1 MNNIPLYTLDSYFKA
16 ANKPCIA
23 FNMEQISNQP
33 INNEEIAHRHDYY
46 QILILEKGSAT
57 HNIEFDT
64 YEMREKSISVIFPK
78 QFHQI
83 TFSADAEGYII
94 MFCDELFCSA
104 VLKKE
109 LSAYNISLQQRL
121 NNINPSEEDYN
132 SINKLFLGIKEL
144 YDNISIA
151 KKEQIKFYIKIL
163 LLQLMELGSD
173 KEPSRAETE
182 EANVYLRFRDLIE
195 EQFRTCRTVQSYA
208 NQLGITPKKLNLICN
223 QYTGEGALAAI
234 HERTLLEIKRMLVF
248 FDHSIKEVAF
258 ELGFDSQSALNKFIS
273 SKLNCT
279 PSELKFQLA
288 HIYK

>member
-1 MNNIPLYTLDSYFKA
+1 MNKIPLYTLDSYFKA
-16 ANKPCIA
+16 TNKPCIA
-23 FNMEQISNQP
+23 FNME
-33 INNEEIAHRHDYY
+33 EIIHQSPNDETVAHRHDYY
-46 QILILEKGSAT
+46 QIIILEKGSAI
-57 HNIEFDT
+57 HHIEFDT
-64 YEMREKSISVIFPK
+64 YEMKKNSICVLFPK

-83 TFSADAEGYII
+83 TFSSDAKGYII

-121 NNINPSEEDYN
+121 NNITPSIEDYN
-132 SINKLFLGIKEL
+132 SINAVFLQIKEL

-163 LLQLMELGSD
+163 LLQLMELGAN
-173 KEPSRAETE
+173 KEPSTVETE
-182 EANVYLRFRDLIE
+182 EANIYLQFRDLIE
-195 EQFRTCRTVQSYA
+195 EQFKTCRTVQNYA
-208 NQLGITPKKLNLICN
+208 TKLGITTKKLNLICN
-223 QYTGEGALAAI
+223 QYTGNTALSVI

-248 FDHSIKEVAF
+248 FDYSIKEIAF
-258 ELGFDSQSALNKFIS
+258 DLNFDSQSALNKFIS
-273 SKLNCT
+273 AKINCT